1 MNKTSLPRF
10 PKGVSNDFDDGP
22 MRGGV
27 LGTAKPAQTE
37 LVSRSPSFSRET
49 DTEGDSSGKK
59 RGGGISK
66 RVGTGAAVGFSR
78 DEMNLAEFPLTVLSS
93 RVDPKLKTLEFTDQL
108 RTKTGELVERKWII
122 TAADKFGLP
131 TSTDDDVVLGLI
143 RLTMDQGFR
152 ERKVYFTRYE
162 LLRTLRWSTEGRS
175 YSRLVKSLDRLSGVR
190 IRSSNSFYD
199 NTSKS
204 YQTTNFGLIDAY
216 EINDNRGVKLPPGV
230 EPPKSFF
237 IWSEVMFDSFQAGY
251 IKKLD
256 LDLYFSLKS
265 SVSRR
270 LYRYLDKHFYF
281 KRVVEKPLMA
291 LAFEKLG
298 LSRNYKYVS
307 TIRQQIEPAAEEL
320 LKIGFLESFEF
331 LGKGEQTTIRFSSAQ
346 QTTLPAPKPIE
357 GKRNADSPF
366 DEGQWA
372 EHSESSAPSHLNLG
386 QSNGANLNSRA
397 LGIFAAELQ
406 SRGIAAHQLTK
417 LLESRT
423 ESDLPQLKAILRYYD
438 HLVAQG
444 DAKVSRNACGFL
456 YRAVENPDRFVVPEQ
471 FLDKQQI
478 QELRQSAAAQ
488 GSVSATRAARSVR
501 PELKVFKASKRTA
514 GERVA
519 TVKPADAEQLRLAEY
534 RDFVEQEFTRGI
546 EQLNSEQISSVYR
559 SVETKVSCLKS
570 VLSAERFQEA
580 LERCV
585 KEELGKLIGIPDF
598 KGWSAGRR

>member
-1 MNKTSLPRF
+1 MNKTSIPRF
-10 PKGVSNDFDDGP
+10 PKGVSTDFDDGSL
-22 MRGGV
+22 RGSV
-27 LGTAKPAQTE
+27 MVAPKPSQTE
-37 LVSRSPSFSRET
+37 LVSRPASFGREA
-49 DTEGDSSGKK
+49 ESVADSTGKK

-66 RVGTGAAVGFSR
+66 RAGTGAAIGFSR

-298 LSRNYKYVS
+298 LSRNYKYIS

-331 LGKGEQTTIRFSSAQ
+331 LGRGEQTTIRFSSSQ
-346 QTTLPAPKPIE
+346 QTTVPAPKPIE
-357 GKRNADSPF
+357 GRRSSESPF
-366 DEGQWA
+366 EDGPWA
-372 EHSESSAPSHLNLG
+372 ELAEDSAPDSSVPLG
-386 QSNGANLNSRA
+386 SKRLNGANLNSKA

-417 LLESRT
+417 LLEARS
-423 ESDLPQLKAILRYYD
+423 EADLPQLKAILRYYD

-471 FLDKQQI
+471 FLDKQQV
-478 QELRQSAAAQ
+478 QELRQSVAAQ
-488 GSVSATRAARSVR
+488 GTRAARAVR
-501 PELKVFKASKRTA
+501 PELKIFKASKRA
-514 GERVA
+514 GGEPA
-519 TVKPADAEQLRLAEY
+519 LAAKSADAEQLRLAEY

-546 EQLNSEQISSVYR
+546 ERLNSEQISSVYS
-559 SVETKVSCLKS
+559 SVEKKVSCLKS
-570 VLSAERFQEA
+570 VLSADRFQEA

-598 KGWSAGRR
+598 KGWNARKR

>member
-1 MNKTSLPRF
+1 MVAS
-10 PKGVSNDFDDGP
+10 
-22 MRGGV
+22 
-27 LGTAKPAQTE
+27 KPSQTE
-37 LVSRSPSFSRET
+37 LVSRSASFGREA
-49 DTEGDSSGKK
+49 ESEPDSTGKK
-59 RGGGISK
+59 RGGGVSK
-66 RVGTGAAVGFSR
+66 RAGTGAAIGFSR

-93 RVDPKLKTLEFTDQL
+93 RVDPKIKTLEFTDQL

-298 LSRNYKYVS
+298 LSRNYKYIS

-331 LGKGEQTTIRFSSAQ
+331 LGRGEQTTIRFSSSQ
-346 QTTLPAPKPIE
+346 QTTLPAPKPVE
-357 GKRNADSPF
+357 GRRGAESPF
-366 DEGQWA
+366 DDGPWA
-372 EHSESSAPSHLNLG
+372 ELAENSVAESGVPLSANRL
-386 QSNGANLNSRA
+386 NGANLNSKA

-417 LLESRT
+417 LLEART
-423 ESDLPQLKAILRYYD
+423 EADLPQLKAILRYYD

-471 FLDKQQI
+471 FLDKQQV
-478 QELRQSAAAQ
+478 QELRQTAAANGHSQ
-488 GSVSATRAARSVR
+488 GARAARAVR
-501 PELKVFKASKRTA
+501 PELKIFKAAKRTG

-519 TVKPADAEQLRLAEY
+519 TAKPADAEQLRLAEY
-534 RDFVEQEFTRGI
+534 REFIEQEFTRGI
-546 EQLNSEQISSVYR
+546 ERLNSEQISSVYK

-570 VLSAERFQEA
+570 VLSADRFQEA

-598 KGWSAGRR
+598 KSWSGGRR

>member
-1 MNKTSLPRF
+1 
-10 PKGVSNDFDDGP
+10 
-22 MRGGV
+22 
-27 LGTAKPAQTE
+27 
-37 LVSRSPSFSRET
+37 
-49 DTEGDSSGKK
+49 
-59 RGGGISK
+59 
-66 RVGTGAAVGFSR
+66 
-78 DEMNLAEFPLTVLSS
+78 MNLAEFPLTVLSS

-216 EINDNRGVKLPPGV
+216 EINDNRGVKLAPGV

-307 TIRQQIEPAAEEL
+307 TVRQQIEPAAEEL
-320 LKIGFLESFEF
+320 LRIGFLESFDF
-331 LGKGEQTTIRFSSAQ
+331 LGRGEQTTIRFSSGQ
-346 QTTLPAPKPIE
+346 QTTMPVAKTASAQQSAEPRSSQSGGFME
-357 GKRNADSPF
+357 MDSERWT
-366 DEGQWA
+366 DQA
-372 EHSESSAPSHLNLG
+372 ESSISLGSKTAAPREG
-386 QSNGANLNSRA
+386 VFGA
-397 LGIFAAELQ
+397 FAAELQ
-406 SRGIAAHQLTK
+406 KRGIAAHQLTK
-417 LLESRT
+417 LLELRR
-423 ESDLPQLKAILRYYD
+423 ESDLPQLRAILRYYD
-438 HLVAQG
+438 HLVSLG
-444 DAKVSRNACGFL
+444 DAKVSRNPCGFL
-456 YRAVENPDRFVVPEQ
+456 YRAVENPDRFIVPDQ
-471 FLDKQQI
+471 FLDKDSQR
-478 QELRQSAAAQ
+478 EPRE
-488 GSVSATRAARSVR
+488 RRSNR
-501 PELKVFKASKRTA
+501 PELKIFKASKRVTPEPVPQDRA
-514 GERVA
+514 PSRKAPV
-519 TVKPADAEQLRLAEY
+519 VDPDHVRMVEY
-534 RDFVEQEFTRGI
+534 REFVEREFASGI
-546 EQLNSEQISSVYR
+546 ERLNTEEIGAVYSSVER
-559 SVETKVSCLKS
+559 KVSCLKS
-570 VLSAERFQEA
+570 VLSSERFKEA

-585 KEELGKLIGIPDF
+585 KEELGKLLGIPDF
-598 KGWSAGRR
+598 KDWDSGARSSAKRPL